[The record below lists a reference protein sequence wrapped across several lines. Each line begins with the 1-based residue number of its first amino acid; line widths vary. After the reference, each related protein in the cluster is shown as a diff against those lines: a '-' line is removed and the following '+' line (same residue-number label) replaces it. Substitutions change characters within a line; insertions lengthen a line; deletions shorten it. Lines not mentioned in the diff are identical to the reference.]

1 MNLTQRQFQQSNQSL
16 HIRNITQGVFTY
28 GLELGHFDVA
38 ISFFQQLMFGFE
50 LQELFL
56 EGWIAGRN
64 APQILLSLGWIQF

>member
-38 ISFFQQLMFGFE
+38 IRFFQQLMFGFE
-50 LQELFL
+50 LQ
-56 EGWIAGRN
+56 
-64 APQILLSLGWIQF
+64 